1 MDGVDVIV
9 SHWAVAR
16 PELDV
21 SALKVFGRLHRSFL
35 VYRARIA
42 STFEE
47 HNITESGFDVLACL
61 RRAVPDHRL
70 TAGQLAEQTLVTTG
84 GLSLRVKRLEDAG
97 LVTRAKDAHDARV
110 VYVELTPEGAALVDR
125 IADEHF
131 AKLQTMLAGLSED
144 EAVELAQLL
153 GTLERSA
160 RSAMLGDGLDPG
172 ESDPI
177 TAGG

>member
-9 SHWAVAR
+9 SNWAVAR

-35 VYRARIA
+35 VYKARIA
-42 STFEE
+42 ETFESY
-47 HNITESGFDVLACL
+47 NINDAGFDVLACL

-70 TAGQLAEQTLVTTG
+70 TAGDLAEQTLVTTG
-84 GLSLRVKRLEDAG
+84 GLSLRVKRLEEAG
-97 LVTRAKDAHDARV
+97 LVTRTRDATDARV
-110 VYVELTPEGAALVDR
+110 VYVELTPAGAALVDR

-131 AKLQTMLAGLSED
+131 AKLQIMLDGLSET

-153 GTLERSA
+153 GRLENSA
-160 RSAMLGDGLDPG
+160 RSAILGDGMDPG
-172 ESDPI
+172 ESDP
-177 TAGG
+177 AASA

>member
-35 VYRARIA
+35 VYKARIA
-42 STFEE
+42 ATFEE
-47 HNITESGFDVLACL
+47 YDITDSGFDVLACL
-61 RRAVPDHRL
+61 RRAVPENRL
-70 TAGQLAEQTLVTTG
+70 TAGKLAEQTLVTTG

-97 LVTRAKDAHDARV
+97 LVTRTKDAHDARV

-125 IADEHF
+125 VADDHF
-131 AKLQTMLAGLSED
+131 AKLQTMLDGLSAED
-144 EAVELAQLL
+144 AADLARLL
-153 GTLERSA
+153 GRLEDSA

-177 TAGG
+177 AVG